1 MVSLP
6 SHAADRDCAESG
18 FIEQDRLD
26 GDELADTR
34 AHRRLDRLQA
44 EGTERDAREIARE
57 LKERYRRNR
66 TSYDGSAN
74 FSDRKAN
81 VPGPADPK
89 LWQVRCKTGSERNI
103 VSAIFLRLT
112 MRQMNG
118 AELDVY
124 SAFQRDSLP
133 GMIFVEAFRA
143 QHVQDALQ
151 GISNVYLAQNAAQR
165 QGTGP
170 NPIQLVERND
180 MEALLRMK
188 KKQTDVKVGMWVRI
202 KRGTYANDL
211 AKIKD
216 LLHDGQTVAVDLV
229 PRIDFNTDKITA
241 AGASRGKKGARPPQ
255 RLFNK
260 DHVQQV
266 FGRNSVIDRRTG
278 KEHYIYKG
286 EEYIKGLL
294 DKEFTIKSLQ
304 LDNVNPTLDEIS
316 RFHGDADDQKTLQRD
331 LEVIAKQKQAVDT
344 ILPGDRVEATEGEV
358 SGLKGLVDSISRD
371 VVLVRSEDDGQLVE
385 MSIKSVRKIFRTG
398 DHVKVMQGRNTD
410 DSGLVLGVEGSIVTF
425 WSDLGQKEVQAFA
438 KDLRVAAEVGA
449 SNNRV
454 GQYELHDLVMV
465 DPTTAGVIF
474 QVERDA
480 FKVLDQNGSVRS
492 LRPHQIGGK
501 PMVDS
506 KRSVGLDRN
515 DHDFRVGDQMK
526 EADGENRRGVVLHIH
541 RGLFTFLHSRESTE
555 NNGIF
560 VVRSKNLIP
569 LDARAVARSSGPD
582 LTKQDP
588 SLNKMLPTG
597 LSSTAANFR
606 HLINTPVVV
615 IGGTQ
620 KGLRGVIKDT
630 TGDKARVELA
640 TNNKVVTLPF
650 ARLKRKDPITGV
662 VTALDMK
669 RAGAYQLP
677 STNVTPSVPGA
688 IPAINPYTV
697 QQPSV
702 TPYAANPYSATP
714 FAGGA
719 VGATPNPY
727 AMGGRT
733 PAVAFGQTPNPY
745 AQGGRT
751 PAAGLGA
758 ATPNPYAQG
767 GQTPAWG
774 LGGQTPYGR

>member
-1 MVSLP
+1 M
-6 SHAADRDCAESG
+6 
-18 FIEQDRLD
+18 
-26 GDELADTR
+26 
-34 AHRRLDRLQA
+34 QA

-89 LWQVRCKTGSERNI
+89 LWQVRCKTGAERSI
-103 VSAIFLRLT
+103 VSTIFLRLT
-112 MRQMNG
+112 MRQMQG

-124 SAFQRDSLP
+124 SAFQRDSLS

-143 QHVQDALQ
+143 QHVQEALQ
-151 GISNVYLAQNAAQR
+151 GIANVYLAQNAAQR

-202 KRGTYANDL
+202 KRGNYTGDL

-216 LLHDGQTVAVDLV
+216 LLTDGQTVAVDLV
-229 PRIDFNTDKITA
+229 PRIDYNPDKTTV
-241 AGASRGKKGARPPQ
+241 AGARGKKKGAARPPQ

-260 DHVQQV
+260 DHVTQV
-266 FGRNSVIDRRTG
+266 YGRGSVIDRRTG
-278 KEHYIYKG
+278 EHYIFRG

-294 DKEFTIKSLQ
+294 DKEFPIRSLQ
-304 LDNVNPTLDEIS
+304 LDDVKPTLDEIS
-316 RFHGDADDQKTLQRD
+316 KFHGDADDQKTLQRD
-331 LEVIAKQKQAVDT
+331 LEVIAKQAQANDT

-371 VVLVRSEDDGQLVE
+371 VVLVRSEDDDQLVE
-385 MSIKSVRKIFRTG
+385 VSIKSVRKIFKPG

-410 DSGLVLGVEGSIVTF
+410 DSGLVLSVDGTIVTF
-425 WSDLGQKEVQAFA
+425 YSDLGKKEVQAFA

-480 FKVLDQNGSVRS
+480 LKVLDQNGSVRS

-501 PMVDS
+501 PTGDP
-506 KRSVGLDRN
+506 RRAVGLDRN

-526 EADGENRRGVVLHIH
+526 EADGEIRRGVVLHIH

-569 LDARAVARSSGPD
+569 LDARSITRSSGPD

-588 SLNKMLPTG
+588 TLNKHLPSN
-597 LSSTAANFR
+597 LSATAQNLR

-615 IGGTQ
+615 VRGTQ

-640 TNNKVVTLPF
+640 TNNKVVAFPF
-650 ARLKRKDPITGV
+650 ESLKRKDPITGA
-662 VTALDMK
+662 VTPLDMK

-677 STNVTPSVPGA
+677 STTVTSATAGGAPGY
-688 IPAINPYTV
+688 NPYSL
-697 QQPSV
+697 QQPSAA
-702 TPYAANPYSATP
+702 TPYAGGNPYA
-714 FAGGA
+714 AIGGA

-727 AMGGRT
+727 AMGGMGGRT
-733 PAVAFGQTPNPY
+733 PAVAYGQTPNPY